1 MAANLLDIDTRLA
14 KAVEFKIG
22 RDNVRT
28 IEFQFPPKITTDSRA
43 GTWTETEVPG
53 DQPFQAWKT
62 SGARK
67 ITLEWTYIIGANG
80 WDVQK
85 VRNQI
90 LTLRGYY
97 TAPLETI
104 VSAYIVMFKIWK
116 LGGTDPMSCRLGNID
131 ISHGKALY
139 IPTVNGSPNI
149 HQAHPV
155 ITNIK
160 VGMQLWSRGNVPQDT
175 TNQSPQAQPPKVAI
189 AGLISA
195 VPPDWQ

>member
-1 MAANLLDIDTRLA
+1 MAANLLPLDTKLA
-14 KAVEFKIG
+14 EAVTFTIG
-22 RDNVRT
+22 HGNVRT
-28 IEFQFPPKITTDSRA
+28 IEFQFPPKITTDNRT
-43 GTWTETEVPG
+43 GTWVDTEMPG
-53 DQPFQAWKT
+53 DQPFSAWKT

-67 ITLEWTYIIGANG
+67 IALEWTYIIGASAK
-80 WDVQK
+80 WDITR

-97 TAPLETI
+97 TAPMETI
-104 VSAYIVMFKIWK
+104 DSAYIVMFKIWK

-139 IPTVNGSPNI
+139 IPTVNGAPNV

-155 ITNIK
+155 ITNVK
-160 VGMQLWSRGNVPQDT
+160 VGMQLWSKGNAYVEDDKGQL
-175 TNQSPQAQPPKVAI
+175 PKASI
-189 AGLISA
+189 DGLIDA